1 MNLKLFYIN
10 ENGQSLN
17 IKQFKAMY
25 LHISTMCASKRVWR
39 VRSSCL
45 WHYIH
50 YLSIPLY
57 THSRSELSEP
67 FSRYTLHVE
76 YFRGVSYHRQGHNTT
91 TLPDPSASGMY
102 VILKKTLFTHCL
114 SRSSRSPS
122 LFFYICITK

>member
-76 YFRGVSYHRQGHNTT
+76 YKRIFRGFCTT
-91 TLPDPSASGMY
+91 GKGIILPPSQCKWY
-102 VILKKTLFTHCL
+102 VRNIKKKTLFTHCL

-122 LFFYICITK
+122 LFFIYV